1 MSRGGPAARKKA
13 AYQARVAAI
22 QARLLAADNDLER
35 ARRSPSHDDRDAWPA
50 WQRAATD
57 AWIATHPDD
66 EWIRRPKPGHQP
78 TVDEIVRRAERLR
91 SAMTGVE
98 PTWRLGPNSA
108 ERRLADAQVGFF
120 HEQMAG
126 LYGPI
131 GEAIAATTAAP
142 TAEAMEILVRFL
154 EANVYCFRS
163 GYITADVIDALRR
176 TTLSAPIAA
185 RLRHVVLSA
194 VDSHD
199 RREFRAFCRLATT
212 VRDDWL
218 VGELTERLESS
229 QARAAR
235 HAQWVLDAIAAAG
248 R

>member
-22 QARLLAADNDLER
+22 QARLLAADADLER
-35 ARRSPSHDDRDAWPA
+35 ARQSASHDDRDAWPA
-50 WQRAATD
+50 WQRAATN
-57 AWIATHPDD
+57 AWIADHPDD
-66 EWIRRPKPGHQP
+66 ARLRRPKPGHKP
-78 TVDEIVRRAERLR
+78 TVDEIARRAERLR
-91 SAMTGVE
+91 SAMSGVE
-98 PTWRLGPNSA
+98 PTWRLQPDSA
-108 ERRLADAQVGFF
+108 DRQLANAQVGFF

-126 LYGPI
+126 LYEPI
-131 GEAIAATTAAP
+131 FVAMAAIREGGHGDDVET
-142 TAEAMEILVRFL
+142 LVRFL
-154 EANVYCFRS
+154 EADVYCFRS
-163 GYITADVIDALRR
+163 GYVTVDVIAALRR

-199 RREFRAFCRLATT
+199 RREFRAFCRLAST

-218 VGELTERLESS
+218 VDQLTERLGSS
-229 QARAAR
+229 LSRTAR
-235 HAQWVLDAIAAAG
+235 HARWVLDAIDVAN